1 MSRRSWRPV
10 AVCLLL
16 PVAVAGC
23 DLGSSGRGSYA
34 ASLTGDGEMF
44 GAALLLVTGEG
55 LIGAEGTG
63 GTLAWSG
70 PILPETGEMRLL
82 LVDPGS
88 SGIMTFRLT
97 VRDVSAPVPSF
108 TFLQV
113 VDRDNRRVT
122 QGDTRIRLER

>member
-1 MSRRSWRPV
+1 MSPRSLH
-10 AVCLLL
+10 ALAACLLL
-16 PVAVAGC
+16 SVTLAAC

-34 ASLTGDGEMF
+34 ASLTGDGRMF

-55 LIGAEGTG
+55 LMGAEGIG

-88 SGIMTFRLT
+88 TGIMTFRLT

-122 QGDTRIRLER
+122 PGDTRIRLER